1 MSLVLLKLLHNIIA
15 GIYCH
20 MVKYKNMKH
29 SMNKVKNLR
38 DDWIKD
44 TNNLTKIQFR
54 QFFMT
59 IWNVWRD

>member
-1 MSLVLLKLLHNIIA
+1 
-15 GIYCH
+15 
-20 MVKYKNMKH
+20 
-29 SMNKVKNLR
+29 MNKVKNLQ

-59 IWNVWRD
+59 IWDVWRDKL

>member
-1 MSLVLLKLLHNIIA
+1 
-15 GIYCH
+15 
-20 MVKYKNMKH
+20 
-29 SMNKVKNLR
+29 MNKVKNLR

-59 IWNVWRD
+59 INFEMFEEINYKKW